1 MVSQEMS
8 GKACAGAFALL
19 GVGVC
24 VLCAVEGSEH
34 ALSAPDGAGRP
45 PEPSRL
51 AAALMGLPDMVRY
64 FLPRK
69 PTMFNRHQAGA

>member
-1 MVSQEMS
+1 MS
-8 GKACAGAFALL
+8 GKACVGAFALL

-34 ALSAPDGAGRP
+34 VLSVPDDAGHP

-51 AAALMGLPDMVRY
+51 ATALLGLPDMVQY
-64 FLPRK
+64 FLPRRK
-69 PTMFNRHQAGA
+69 PTMFNRHRAGV